1 MRRTQKPKVRSKRG
15 PVRVPVPLAW
25 RFVFAAVVVYGVLTG
40 LHTGDSYGWTAF
52 ADIGEVLAAA
62 LATVACTVR
71 AKGVRDRSAG
81 AGKAG
86 AGAQPANP
94 SGCRAPRRIAWPL
107 LAAGVGAWT
116 LGQLSVC
123 IYEVGFD
130 VRVPE
135 PSAADAGFLFGYLL
149 VTGGL
154 LAFVRT
160 PAGFLSRLRG
170 AVEALLIACGFLLCS
185 WSLLIAPVLAGSGPL
200 SFASLVN
207 IAYPVLD
214 AVALG
219 AVFFVALRRRLDPPA
234 GLAVLAV
241 GIILWAVADSS
252 WWYLIESQPTLPSVT
267 PFETGWVAGFVLV
280 AFAAWRS
287 HRPRVWAEPPRDSRL
302 VLALPALPGMGGVT
316 IVLGEWLTK
325 GHISSNDVVLAIM
338 AVFVLLALILL
349 VIVTYENHALTSD
362 LERRVGERT
371 AELHKTERYYRALVQ
386 HSSDLIMVLDAD
398 LRIRHVSDSSE
409 TVFGFEQERL
419 VGRRLEVFGEEAER
433 TLTVALEHLGG
444 TPGRPAPVA
453 WSLVDSSGRR
463 RRAESMV
470 TNLLADSDVAGFVLN
485 TRDDTDRVALEE
497 QLQEQAFHDP
507 LTGLPNRALLGDR
520 AAQAFTRA
528 QRTAGAVAVMA
539 VNLDAFKLI
548 NDSLGHAI
556 GDQVLCQVA
565 ERLLVSVRPE
575 DTVARLGGDEFVVL
589 MDPAP
594 DGEEV
599 FAMAERLLEVLRTDL
614 PVGEE
619 VHRVTASIGIAIG
632 ALPHANFDQL
642 LSDADVALYCV
653 KRAGK
658 DAAQLF
664 EANMNVNAR
673 ERFRLQTDLRKALD
687 GDELRLYYQAE
698 CDVLTGRLDGFEALV
713 RWEHPEHGMM
723 APDRFIPLA
732 EETGLIVPLGRWVL
746 REALAQ
752 AVRWAGEHPHGG
764 DLTISV
770 NVSAVQLRAPSIVGD
785 VGQALRDSGIDP
797 GRVVL
802 EVTESSVIDS
812 SQETIHTL
820 TALKRLG
827 VRLAIDDFGTGYTS
841 IGNLQSLPFD
851 ILKVDKS
858 FIDAI
863 NDGAHGGELL
873 EAVLNIGRVLSLVT
887 IAEGIEQAGQLET
900 ARRLGCD
907 LAQGY
912 LFSRPLP
919 PAQASALISQK
930 ALGAGSAAVGAL
942 AQAPAGA

>member
-1 MRRTQKPKVRSKRG
+1 M
-15 PVRVPVPLAW
+15 
-25 RFVFAAVVVYGVLTG
+25 FAAVGVYAVLTG
-40 LHTGDSYGWTAF
+40 VHTGNSHGWTAF

-71 AKGVRDRSAG
+71 AKGVRARYAQALEAGAAPGGRPERSARPG
-81 AGKAG
+81 
-86 AGAQPANP
+86 P
-94 SGCRAPRRIAWPL
+94 PRRMAWPL

-130 VRVPE
+130 VRAPE
-135 PSAADAGFLFGYLL
+135 PSVADAGFLLGYVL
-149 VTGGL
+149 VSCGL

-160 PAGFLSRLRG
+160 PAGNLSRLRG

-185 WSLLIAPVLAGSGPL
+185 WSLLIAPVLKGQTPQ
-200 SFASLVN
+200 SFGDLVN

-214 AVALG
+214 AVSLG

-234 GLAVLAV
+234 GLTLLAI
-241 GIILWAVADSS
+241 GIILWTVADSS
-252 WWYLIESQPTLPSVT
+252 WWYLIETQPTLPSVT

-280 AFAAWRS
+280 AFAAWRA
-287 HRPRVWAEPPRDSRL
+287 HQPRVWAAPPRDSRL
-302 VLALPALPGMGGVT
+302 VLALPALPGIGGVA
-316 IVLGEWLTK
+316 IVLGDWLVR
-325 GHISSNDVVLAIM
+325 GQISSSGVVLGIM
-338 AVFVLLALILL
+338 AVFMLLALVLL

-362 LERRVGERT
+362 LERRVERRT

-386 HSSDLIMVLDAD
+386 YSSDLIMVLDAD
-398 LRIRHVSDSSE
+398 LRIRYVSDSCQ
-409 TVFGFEQERL
+409 TVFGFAGDEL
-419 VGRRLEVFGEEAER
+419 IGHGLDVFGEQASG
-433 TLTVALEHLGG
+433 TLTAALERLGTTHG
-444 TPGRPAPVA
+444 KPAPVA
-453 WSLVDSSGRR
+453 WSLEDSTGRR
-463 RRAESMV
+463 RRAESMI
-470 TNLLADSDVAGFVLN
+470 TNLLADSDVGGFVLN
-485 TRDDTDRVALEE
+485 TRDDTDRVTLEE
-497 QLQEQAFHDP
+497 QLQDQAFHDP
-507 LTGLPNRALLGDR
+507 VTGLPNRALLGDR

-528 QRTAGAVAVMA
+528 QRSAGAVAVMA

-548 NDSLGHAI
+548 NDGYGHAA
-556 GDQVLCQVA
+556 GDQVLCEVA

-594 DGEEV
+594 DPQEAV
-599 FAMAERLLEVLRTDL
+599 ALAERLLDVLRHDYQLEDGT
-614 PVGEE
+614 
-619 VHRVTASIGIAIG
+619 HRVTASIGMAIG
-632 ALPHANFDQL
+632 ALPHTNFDQL

-658 DAAQLF
+658 DAVQLF
-664 EANMNVNAR
+664 EASMNVNAR

-687 GDELRLYYQAE
+687 GEGLTLYYQAE
-698 CDVLTGRLDGFEALV
+698 CHVETGRLDGFEALI

-746 REALAQ
+746 NEALGQ
-752 AVRWAGEHPHGG
+752 AVRWAGEYENGSE
-764 DLTISV
+764 LTISV
-770 NVSAVQLRAPSIVGD
+770 NVSAVQLRAPSIVAD
-785 VGQALRDSGIDP
+785 VGGALHRSGIDP

-812 SQETIHTL
+812 SEETIRTL
-820 TALKRLG
+820 TALKELG

-841 IGNLQSLPFD
+841 IGNLQTMPFD

-873 EAVLNIGRVLSLVT
+873 EAVVNIGRVLSLVT
-887 IAEGIEQAGQLET
+887 IAEGIEETGQLET

-919 PAQASALISQK
+919 PDEAAALIAGKAPGAAQAAMVR
-930 ALGAGSAAVGAL
+930 ALGA
-942 AQAPAGA
+942 